1 MILEHKDAL
10 YAASYLGDYFSDFGR
25 IDDYLR
31 KIKLER
37 MKKIPNMLFG
47 MSHGDNMF
55 SDFDMS
61 PEDMDIEV
69 RPAGA
74 NWKDL
79 LEVTTSHAVED
90 NVPGRRLKLMIW
102 ENNTKRLLGFI
113 FLGSCVLNLK
123 PRNEWL
129 EQPLQTTDADA
140 MKRFNSAA
148 MMGFIIVP
156 VQPFGF
162 NMLGGK
168 LLASICCTHEIKAM
182 FDAKYNSNICH
193 FETTSL
199 YGSTKSSSQYDGMKP
214 YLRMKGLTD
223 SNFTPLLNDGK
234 YHKFSDWFTKKNDG
248 VDLLEK
254 GVSSRK
260 LKMQTKMIG
269 IIKQSLK
276 KHSDNDYKNFCNTIE
291 EAKGLTEQKRVYF
304 SDYGFSNSKEYILG
318 LDKELKK
325 KDNYDSYSLENT
337 VKWWKKKATKRWTN
351 LKQDGRLRHE
361 LELWSEN
368 SDKIDI
374 IR

>member
-1 MILEHKDAL
+1 MILTHENAL
-10 YAASYLGDYFSDFGR
+10 YAANYFGNYFSDFGR

-31 KIKLER
+31 KVKLER
-37 MKKIPNMLFG
+37 MKKIPQMLFG
-47 MSHGDNMF
+47 MSHGDDMF
-55 SDFDMS
+55 NDFDMS

-69 RPAGA
+69 RPASA

-102 ENNTKRLLGFI
+102 EKNTKKLLGFI
-113 FLGSCVLNLK
+113 FLGSCVLNMK

-129 EQPLQTTDADA
+129 QQPLQTTDSDA
-140 MKRFNSAA
+140 MKRFNAAA

-168 LLASICCTHEIKAM
+168 LLASICCTHEVKAM
-182 FDAKYNSNICH
+182 FDAKYDSNICH

-223 SNFTPLLNDGK
+223 SNFTPLLNDDK
-234 YHKFSDWFTKKNDG
+234 YHTLSDWFKDKNDG
-248 VDLLEK
+248 IDLLEK
-254 GVSSRK
+254 GISSRK

-269 IIKQSLK
+269 VIKQSLK
-276 KHSDNDYKNFCNTIE
+276 QHSNDDYNKFCNTIE
-291 EAKGLTEQKRVYF
+291 EAKDLTEQKRVYF
-304 SDYGFSNSKEYILG
+304 SDYGFSNSREYILG

-337 VKWWKKKATKRWTN
+337 IKWWKKKATKRYDS
-351 LKQDGRLRHE
+351 LIRDDRIRREQ
-361 LELWSEN
+361 ELWSEN
-368 SDKIDI
+368 SDIDI